1 MGLQNWS
8 EDIVLVDLSREP
20 RMRGELKT
28 VLDVVRDRGDCD
40 VMMDFSSVDI
50 MTSASISAFLRLRKL
65 LADCGHRLMFFNVSA
80 TTRNLF
86 GVVGLDE
93 VFEFAAGQS
102 DAVAALKSG
111 TECNVQT

>member
-8 EDIVLVDLSREP
+8 EKIVLVDLSREP
-20 RMRGELKT
+20 RLRSELKT
-28 VLDVVRDRGDCD
+28 VLDVVRDRGDRD
-40 VMMDFSSVDI
+40 VMMDFSNVDI

-65 LADCGHRLMFFNVSA
+65 LADCGRRLVFFNVTP

-93 VFEFAAGQS
+93 VFEFFAGQS
-102 DAVAALKSG
+102 DAAASLQG
-111 TECNVQT
+111 AAECNVQR